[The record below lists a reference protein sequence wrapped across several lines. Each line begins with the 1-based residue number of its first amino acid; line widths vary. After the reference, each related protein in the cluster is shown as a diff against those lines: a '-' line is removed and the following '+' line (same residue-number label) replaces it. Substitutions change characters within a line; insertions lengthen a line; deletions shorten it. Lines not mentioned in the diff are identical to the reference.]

1 MNSQGLSDAFTN
13 AYNNF
18 DSRPLFGETMRRF
31 YIDDFTKEAVKSIK
45 TTVKISAKFRK
56 ILVIGHRGCGKSTIL
71 NKVAEELTDSFHIVS
86 FSVPT
91 VLNMNDVE
99 TIDILISIYLQLLN
113 SMNDHK
119 IPIPLLTK
127 FNDMMESVKKRL
139 NLTETGI
146 SLLKIITFK
155 IKVETE
161 SRDILRKEFRNQVE
175 SLNRGISDCI
185 ESIRD
190 YYNKQQ
196 KTKEVLIIIDDLEKL
211 EVKFAEQLFFKD
223 SHLLTLPEAK
233 IIYTFPLETYYCE
246 DFNTYRDQYEDQFI
260 SLVVVNEERNQQVG
274 IEELRKLVLKRIDQ
288 QYITEEALTEIILMS
303 GGLLRDLIKLMQ
315 DACKKAVLNEVS
327 QIEIGIAEQVIN
339 EMANHY
345 KRLFDY
351 PNYQDKVEKI
361 NNESKRNEVETKD
374 LVYLLRYLFILEY
387 RLNGDLWY
395 EVHPCL
401 TRVLNNE

>member
-1 MNSQGLSDAFTN
+1 MNSQSLNGAFTN

-45 TTVKISAKFRK
+45 TTIQISAKFRK

-71 NKVAEELTDSFHIVS
+71 NKVAEELNDIFHIVS

-113 SMNDHK
+113 SMNDQR
-119 IPIPLLTK
+119 IPIPLLTR

-139 NLTETGI
+139 ELTETGI

-155 IKVETE
+155 IKVENE
-161 SRDILRKEFRNQVE
+161 SRDILRKEFRNQVD
-175 SLNRGISDCI
+175 SLNRGISECI

-260 SLVVVNEERNQQVG
+260 SLVVVNEQKNQQVG
-274 IEELRKLVLKRIDQ
+274 IEQLAKLVLQRIDQ

-303 GGLLRDLIKLMQ
+303 GGLLRDLINLMQ
-315 DACKKAVLNEVS
+315 DACKKAILNESS
-327 QIEIGIAEQVIN
+327 QIDIGIAEQVIN

-351 PNYQDKVEKI
+351 PNYREKVEKI
-361 NNESKRNEVETKD
+361 KDHSARNEVQTKD

-401 TRVLNNE
+401 KRVLNNG